1 MKVIDKSDREIL
13 LDLMELP
20 SNIRDYDTDEQYY
33 FIHEIIEILEKSVFM
48 DDYALE
54 HSDYTLSNIQENT
67 YQNALRDFQVKDYLN
82 AYFEIV
88 KFIDNE
94 GNKENR
100 KIFEVEMKNIK
111 SILIGINKRIKEST
125 DLSKAFHKLIDKL
138 NINSN
143 FIFWIGYGSISPIQ
157 SDKYKE
163 ITLRDNQISAV
174 WLGKEE
180 LIQDEKIVTQIKEII
195 IKNKEKLYDFY
206 ERQKSENGEFPGEQL
221 LIGTYSDECNGS
233 IDSLNFSVC
242 NRFQHQELND
252 FYEKFKH
259 DLFEI
264 IEKNILKENNDNIKE
279 IEINVETNK
288 SVKDMYNNTKE
299 NINTNI
305 DKDIHEK
312 YYGISGI
319 ISIKNML
326 IH

>member
-1 MKVIDKSDREIL
+1 MKVIDRSDREIL
-13 LDLMELP
+13 LDLMKLP
-20 SNIRDYDTDEQYY
+20 SNIKSYDTDEQYY
-33 FIHEIIEILEKSVFM
+33 FIHEIIETLEKSIFM
-48 DDYALE
+48 DNYALQ
-54 HSDYTLSNIQENT
+54 HSDYNLSNIQENA
-67 YQNALRDFQVKDYLN
+67 YQNALRNFQTKDYLN
-82 AYFEIV
+82 VYFEIV

-100 KIFEVEMKNIK
+100 KIFEIEMNNIK
-111 SILIGINKRIKEST
+111 SILIGINKKIKEST

-143 FIFWIGYGSISPIQ
+143 FIFWIGDGPVSPIQ

-163 ITLRDNQISAV
+163 ITLIDNQISVV

-180 LIQDEKIVTQIKEII
+180 IIQNENIKTQIKEII
-195 IKNKEKLYDFY
+195 IKNKEKLYDLY
-206 ERQKSENGEFPGEQL
+206 ERQKSENGEFPGKQL
-221 LIGTYSDECNGS
+221 LIRTYSDECNGS

-259 DLFEI
+259 ELFDI
-264 IEKNILKENNDNIKE
+264 IEKNVSVSQSSNNESIKIDN
-279 IEINVETNK
+279 NQLT
-288 SVKDMYNNTKE
+288 KDMYNNTKE

-305 DKDIHEK
+305 DKDINEK

-319 ISIKNML
+319 ISIKNIL

>member
-20 SNIRDYDTDEQYY
+20 SNIRYYDTDEQYY

-111 SILIGINKRIKEST
+111 SILIGINKKIKEST

-143 FIFWIGYGSISPIQ
+143 FIFWIGDGSISPIQ

-163 ITLRDNQISAV
+163 ITLRDNQISVV
-174 WLGKEE
+174 WLGKDEI
-180 LIQDEKIVTQIKEII
+180 IQDEKIVTQIKEII

-206 ERQKSENGEFPGEQL
+206 ERQKSENDEFPGEQL

-305 DKDIHEK
+305 DKDINEK